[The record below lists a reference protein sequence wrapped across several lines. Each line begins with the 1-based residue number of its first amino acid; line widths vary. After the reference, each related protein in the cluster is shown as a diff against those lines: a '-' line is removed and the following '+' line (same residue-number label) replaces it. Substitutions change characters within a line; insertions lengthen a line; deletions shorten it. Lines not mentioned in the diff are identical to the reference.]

1 MGAPIDINLP
11 PDQLKASISQALN
24 NTTEYGV
31 FQPNPRYPNRR
42 VWTGE
47 MEVQIGDSVSLKWD
61 PKLREGYIDVEGA
74 PGKNMKDLFSD
85 FDKAREGLPK
95 GRFLL
100 SPAEAKDAQGNV
112 ITRKALKHKL
122 YKRKFKND
130 SQVTLNEDL
139 GLRNRPGGSIESF
152 TLDTTK
158 GTNMSTPKSRVKLN
172 DIQAKTG
179 VTITPDADGFYDIS
193 SSSKPQLQQQIWD
206 RIKGNPKGFTKAGL
220 NLKIKIDGV
229 EKLFRNHG
237 DKTKQTSWTFDDK
250 AQNLGSGTKRTIK
263 VREGTLTKTEYQDQ
277 AEKYFTELGKKK
289 INYLGKEYT
298 AKQYGNLKFKQYKS
312 NLTAAKR
319 NPANLVLGQRQALGI
334 WGPASAGHIK
344 PPGHKLMIESD
355 LNYMAEQSKGRFGNF
370 ANQAKTRPNIVYE
383 ALGLNQTRE
392 QFIQNDLRGT
402 QRRFSDAQ
410 KNAAMT
416 QGVGLL
422 SGSGVTHRIRIPK
435 KSKVN
440 RQRSRLAIP
449 TPSTRDDSAG
459 FMDTPYGYGIDMGS
473 DTFYPDPLGLLGGA
487 PPLGKV

>member
-11 PDQLKASISQALN
+11 PDKLKASISQALN
-24 NTTEYGV
+24 NTAEYGV
-31 FQPNPRYPNRR
+31 FQPNPKYPNRR
-42 VWTGE
+42 FWTGE
-47 MEVQIGDSVSLKWD
+47 MEVQIGDSVSLKWN

-85 FDKAREGLPK
+85 FDKARKGFPK
-95 GRFLL
+95 GKFLM
-100 SPAEAKDAQGNV
+100 SPGEAKDAQGNIV
-112 ITRKALKHKL
+112 ARKELKHLL
-122 YKRKFKND
+122 YKKRFKND
-130 SQVTLNEDL
+130 PQVTLNEDL

-158 GTNMSTPKSRVKLN
+158 GTSMSTPRITDSGVKLN

-193 SSSKPQLQQQIWD
+193 SSSKPQLQKQIWD
-206 RIKGNPKGFTKAGL
+206 RIRTNPKGLTKAGL

-229 EKLFRNHG
+229 EKLFRHHG
-237 DKTKQTSWTFDDK
+237 DKTQQTSWTFDDK
-250 AQNLGSGTKRTIK
+250 SQNLGSGAKRTTKI
-263 VREGTLTKTEYQDQ
+263 REGTLTKTEYQNQ
-277 AEKYFTELGKKK
+277 ATEYFDELGIKK
-289 INYLGKEYT
+289 INYRGKEYT

-344 PPGHKLMIESD
+344 PPGHSLMIESD

-422 SGSGVTHRIRIPK
+422 SGSGVTHKI
-435 KSKVN
+435 KVKTNNKTKVKVPRN
-440 RQRSRLAIP
+440 RTYNRARMTIG
-449 TPSTRDDSAG
+449 DDLFPNPQKFYDPG
-459 FMDTPYGYGIDMGS
+459 GY
-473 DTFYPDPLGLLGGA
+473 A
-487 PPLGKV
+487 PVIGKV